1 VNSGATLPTAGSVA
15 ACTNNG
21 LTPKTKTTR
30 QNTAIAIRCVITKT
44 PAMQIPSRVRDASI
58 ISGYLAEHQLR
69 ITNRV
74 LVNKSIA
81 NYGQIVNPYGALA
94 AVSLE
99 PA

>member
-1 VNSGATLPTAGSVA
+1 
-15 ACTNNG
+15 
-21 LTPKTKTTR
+21 
-30 QNTAIAIRCVITKT
+30 
-44 PAMQIPSRVRDASI
+44 MQIPSRVRDASI

-94 AVSLE
+94 AVSSE
-99 PA
+99 PV